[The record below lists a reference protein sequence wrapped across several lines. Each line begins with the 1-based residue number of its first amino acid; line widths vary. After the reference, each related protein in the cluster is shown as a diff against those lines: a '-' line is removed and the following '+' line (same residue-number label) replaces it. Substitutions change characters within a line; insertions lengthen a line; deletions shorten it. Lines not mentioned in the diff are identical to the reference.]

1 MDRTLVIV
9 KPDGV
14 ERSLIGEI
22 VRRIEQKG
30 LALVAGELRT
40 LDRDTAARHYVEH
53 EGQPYYDGLLSFI
66 TRGPAFVMVVEGP
79 DATWQ
84 VVRHLIGATNSA
96 DAAPGTIRGD
106 LASDT
111 RENLVH
117 GSDSLES
124 AIREI
129 GIFFPQLA

>member
-1 MDRTLVIV
+1 VDRTLVIV

-22 VRRIEQKG
+22 IRRLEQKG
-30 LALVAGELRT
+30 LALVAGEFRT
-40 LDRDTAARHYVEH
+40 LDRATATRHYVEH

-66 TRGPAFVMVVEGP
+66 TRGPVFVMVV
-79 DATWQ
+79 
-84 VVRHLIGATNSA
+84 RSLIGATNAA

-129 GIFFPQLA
+129 GIFFPQLV